1 MAKIEKIKV
10 RQVRSKINYPKVQK
24 LTLEALGLRK
34 LNAVVEHN
42 ATPQILGM
50 IERVKHLVV
59 VEK

>member
-10 RQVRSKINYPKVQK
+10 RQVRRKNNYPKVQK

-34 LNAVVEHN
+34 LNVVVEHN